1 MSGNTGTKLYNY
13 DNIVFYLDPS
23 NSYNELVNNATAS
36 ITGTTKLSNS
46 ISFNGTS
53 DWTKYPFYNDLKVSS
68 VTIDCWFKP
77 TSVGTLA
84 QLFSILN
91 WDSFNFGFYAT
102 GFSLVWNNNAFSF
115 YYGDGFSLPCVVQT
129 STTVST
135 INNWC
140 NIIVTYSLG
149 VTNFYFNGTL
159 LTTRTGSSAN
169 IDWTYG
175 SGVTPIISISKKN
188 DPATGGYLQGNIGP
202 IKVYNKVL
210 SEIEINRNYNQLKN
224 RYQ

>member
-1 MSGNTGTKLYNY
+1 MSGNIGTKLYNY

-53 DWTKYPFYNDLKVSS
+53 DWINYPLYNDLKVSS

-77 TSVGTLA
+77 TSAGTLA

-91 WDSFNFGFYAT
+91 WDSFNFGFFTT

-115 YYGDGFSLPCVVQT
+115 YYGDAFSSPCVVQT

-149 VTNFYFNGTL
+149 VTKFYFNGTL
-159 LTTRTGSSAN
+159 LTTRTGSSAD

-175 SGVTPIISISKKN
+175 SGVTTIIAISKKN
-188 DPATGGYLQGNIGP
+188 NATGGYLQGNIGP

>member
-1 MSGNTGTKLYNY
+1 MSGSVGAKLYNY
-13 DNIVFYLDPS
+13 DNIVFYLDPTS
-23 NSYNELVNNATAS
+23 SYNELFNILTPS
-36 ITGTTKLSNS
+36 ITGTTKLNNS

-53 DWTKYPFYNDLKVSS
+53 DWINYPFYNDLQVSS

-77 TSVGTLA
+77 SSAGTQA

-91 WDSFNFGFYAT
+91 WDNFNFGFYT
-102 GFSLVWNNNAFSF
+102 RGFSLVWNNNAFSF
-115 YYGDGFSLPCVVQT
+115 YYGDGFSVPCVVQT
-129 STTVST
+129 STTAST

-149 VTNFYFNGTL
+149 VTKFYFNGTL

-169 IDWTYG
+169 IDWSYG
-175 SGVTPIISISKKN
+175 SGAPTTIAISKKN
-188 DPATGGYLQGNIGP
+188 NATGGYLQGHIGP
-202 IKVYNKVL
+202 IKVYNKVISE
-210 SEIEINRNYNQLKN
+210 SEINTNYNQLKS